1 MQQDDKGLS
10 VFYLAGVHGK
20 RAMRQFSTFCHP
32 VCEVSMRQLFNR
44 IFIWACL
51 LLPALPALSANPLV
65 WRFMTGSQVYATPF
79 IHEGVMYIGS
89 VDSVFYALDAAT
101 GAEKWRFKSG
111 DQIYSTAALHEGTL
125 CFESGNYLYGID
137 LQGGLRW
144 KTRLSEA
151 PVVERNDDWDD
162 FHSSPK
168 IVDGIAYI
176 GSENGEVFG
185 IEVATGNQVLHCQAP
200 DDRSTVET
208 TPAVYNGKIYV
219 GTWNG
224 VLHVFDRTTGE
235 RLWFY
240 DTRLD
245 GTYSWVNLIQWEPVI
260 YDGKVHF
267 AGRHTYLI
275 ALDAETGEKKWMYRD
290 PAALWAMGGPSLYDG
305 VFYLGSSNQSYVIA
319 IDAANGT
326 QKWVGG
332 VDGRVYGRPLAAGDY
347 VFAGTGWETHE
358 TRGGLWVLNKATGAA
373 LNRLDCGGQVHSSP
387 VLWDGKLYFGCA
399 SGYVYAIDP
408 LVLAAQP
415 MPRTGFADPATVQ
428 LGDIP
433 SDSGVVEVPI
443 QFVNLGAGPDSVT
456 LSMTMGSVLVR
467 ANAVVLSET
476 RFGIG
481 PGETKT
487 VTARIDPSGVRQ
499 TRYSFLVNFNSRN
512 NLTANTGM
520 KTYLFRI
527 VGPSAV
533 ESEGGSIPAA
543 FELYANYP
551 NPFNPETAISFTL
564 PKKAP
569 VRLEVIDSRGGRV
582 RTLKAGTIEAGVHSV
597 RWDGMD
603 DAGRPAGSGLYVCRV
618 SVLGDDGPA
627 VRARKMTLLR

>member
-1 MQQDDKGLS
+1 MKQM
-10 VFYLAGVHGK
+10 FK
-20 RAMRQFSTFCHP
+20 R
-32 VCEVSMRQLFNR
+32 
-44 IFIWACL
+44 FILGACL
-51 LLPALPALSANPLV
+51 ALPALYAFSADPV
-65 WRFMTGSQVYATPF
+65 AWRFKTGGHVYATPF
-79 IHEGVMYIGS
+79 IHEGVVYIGS

-101 GAEKWRFKSG
+101 GAERWRYKSG

-125 CFESGNYLYGID
+125 CFESGNTLYGLD
-137 LQGGLRW
+137 MQGGLLW

-224 VLHVFDRTTGE
+224 VLHVFDRVTGE
-235 RLWFY
+235 RQWFY

-245 GTYSWVNLIQWEPVI
+245 GTYSWVNLIQWEPI
-260 YDGKVHF
+260 IHDGKVHF

-290 PAALWAMGGPSLYDG
+290 PAALWAMGGPVLYDG

-319 IDAANGT
+319 VDADNGT

-332 VDGRVYGRPLAAGDY
+332 VDGRVYGRPLAAGNY
-347 VFAGTGWETHE
+347 VFAGTGWETNE
-358 TRGGLWVLNKATGAA
+358 TRGSFWALDKATGEAVYKM
-373 LNRLDCGGQVHSSP
+373 DCGGQAHSSP
-387 VLWDGKLYFGCA
+387 VLSDGKVFFGCS
-399 SGYVYAIDP
+399 SGFVYAIDP
-408 LVLAAQP
+408 AVFTSQQSP
-415 MPRTGFADPATVQ
+415 KTGFADPSAVQ

-433 SDSGVVEVPI
+433 SDSGIVTVPFE
-443 QFVNLGAGPDSVT
+443 FVNQGSGPDSVT
-456 LSMTMGSVLVR
+456 LSLTMGSVLVK

-476 RFGIG
+476 RFALG

-487 VTARIDPSGVRQ
+487 VTAAIDPSAVRK
-499 TRYSFLVNFNSRN
+499 TRYSFLVNFSSRY
-512 NLTANTGM
+512 NLTAASGT
-520 KTYLFRI
+520 KTFQFR
-527 VGPSAV
+527 VVDPSAV
-533 ESEGGSIPAA
+533 ESVGSGGPAS
-543 FELYANYP
+543 FGLHPNYP
-551 NPFNPETAISFTL
+551 NPFNPETRVTFSLAGRC
-564 PKKAP
+564 A
-569 VRLEVIDSRGGRV
+569 VRLEVLDAGGGRV
-582 RTLKAGTIEAGVHSV
+582 RTLEAGTVEAGVHSV
-597 RWDGMD
+597 VWDGTD
-603 DAGRPAGSGLYVCRV
+603 DRGIPAAGGIYVCR
-618 SVLGDDGPA
+618 LTLTADGAP
-627 VRARKMTLLR
+627 RIWARKMTLLK